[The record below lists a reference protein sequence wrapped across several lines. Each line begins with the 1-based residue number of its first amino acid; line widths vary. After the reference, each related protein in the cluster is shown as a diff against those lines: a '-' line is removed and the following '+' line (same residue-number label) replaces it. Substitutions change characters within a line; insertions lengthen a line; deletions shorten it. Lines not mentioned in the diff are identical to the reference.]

1 MGEIIEF
8 NNKHIKNIKNNFS
21 DDLFF
26 FVKII
31 KKYKNLPVQIYD
43 IGYSEKMQTWEV
55 IADIGDFKQ
64 MTELRN
70 KTIKTI
76 MKLKEKQK
84 NSPTIDQSK

>member
-1 MGEIIEF
+1 
-8 NNKHIKNIKNNFS
+8 
-21 DDLFF
+21 
-26 FVKII
+26 
-31 KKYKNLPVQIYD
+31 
-43 IGYSEKMQTWEV
+43 MQTWEV

>member
-26 FVKII
+26 FVKIS

-43 IGYSEKMQTWEV
+43 IGYSEKMLTLEV

-76 MKLKEKQK
+76 MKLKEK
-84 NSPTIDQSK
+84 

>member
-26 FVKII
+26 FVKIS

-43 IGYSEKMQTWEV
+43 IGYSEKCKH
-55 IADIGDFKQ
+55 G
-64 MTELRN
+64 
-70 KTIKTI
+70 
-76 MKLKEKQK
+76 KL
-84 NSPTIDQSK
+84 

>member
-26 FVKII
+26 FVKIS

-43 IGYSEKMQTWEV
+43 IGYSENMQTWEV